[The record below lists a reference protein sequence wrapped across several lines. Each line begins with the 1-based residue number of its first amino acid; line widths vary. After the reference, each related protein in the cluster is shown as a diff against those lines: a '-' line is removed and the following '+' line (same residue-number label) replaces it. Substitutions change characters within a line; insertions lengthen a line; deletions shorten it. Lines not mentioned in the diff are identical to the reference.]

1 MTIDDRWRAANGN
14 SAAMFACRGQRS
26 EVLRVLIDRCG
37 AAAFSGKNFKKVAR
51 LVANQMPGI
60 DTVRAQE
67 NSRAACVGN
76 VSDVGCIRWARRSRH
91 LADRDRQPSAENS
104 SPPLQRSEYLHK
116 RASCLSLGSS
126 EHIAVHTLLKL
137 FSCCPYS
144 NGGRE
149 CAREE

>member
-1 MTIDDRWRAANGN
+1 MTVDDRWRAANGN
-14 SAAMFACRGQRS
+14 SAAMFACRGQRT

-91 LADRDRQPSAENS
+91 LADRDRVRPTALRRELIATYSCSA
-104 SPPLQRSEYLHK
+104 PKEYLH
-116 RASCLSLGSS
+116 A
-126 EHIAVHTLLKL
+126 
-137 FSCCPYS
+137 
-144 NGGRE
+144 GGRIVPFP
-149 CAREE
+149 R